1 MSYPIGAESISKAL
15 VGVPQFEKLVIWY
28 TTTNFAFASDFQAAR
43 KQNLPYKIFEVS
55 MIHPLKDLS
64 SSKQF
69 IEEGFYDENWEIN
82 VYPVPK
88 ELRSVAKLL
97 LLKEVLPKTKE
108 WLQEPR
114 TEIWKTGRK
123 HFQAL
128 FNEIE
133 NEIFIQR
140 D

>member
-1 MSYPIGAESISKAL
+1 MSYPIGAESISKAF
-15 VGVPQFEKLVIWY
+15 VGVPQFEKLVICF
-28 TTTNFAFASDFQAAR
+28 TTTNFAFVSDFQEAR

-64 SSKQF
+64 SSKKF
-69 IEEGFYDENWEIN
+69 LEEGFYDENWEIN
-82 VYPVPK
+82 VYSMPK
-88 ELRSVAKLL
+88 EFRSIAKTLL
-97 LLKEVLPKTKE
+97 LTEVLPKAKL

-114 TEIWKTGRK
+114 TDMWKTGRK

-128 FNEIE
+128 FKEIE
-133 NEIFIQR
+133 NKIFVQQ